1 MKRLI
6 YFLIILAAL
15 ITGALLGAHSA
26 FAFPDAKGTSVL
38 TGVVIGP
45 NDKPVAHAAVSYQSS
60 GGNAAHAVHTDS
72 RGRFTIYKLPADNY
86 DLRASANGIFSEWEK
101 NVTIHAGQTRS
112 VTLHLIYAKQMPKV
126 AISVTKSGRLADY
139 SCNSSARSCRSVAD
153 TSEIAQTSI
162 PCARE

>member
-15 ITGALLGAHSA
+15 INGALLGAST
-26 FAFPDAKGTSVL
+26 FPFPDAKGTSVL

-45 NDKPVAHAAVSYQSS
+45 NDKPVVHAAVSYQSS

-101 NVTIHAGQTRS
+101 NVTIHSGQTRS

-126 AISVTKSGRLADY
+126 AISASK
-139 SCNSSARSCRSVAD
+139 NN
-153 TSEIAQTSI
+153 
-162 PCARE
+162 

>member
-1 MKRLI
+1 MKRLL

-60 GGNAAHAVHTDS
+60 GGNAAHAVHTDAH
-72 RGRFTIYKLPADNY
+72 GRFTIYKLPADNY

-101 NVTIHAGQTRS
+101 NVTIHSGQTRS

-126 AISVTKSGRLADY
+126 AISASK
-139 SCNSSARSCRSVAD
+139 NN
-153 TSEIAQTSI
+153 
-162 PCARE
+162 